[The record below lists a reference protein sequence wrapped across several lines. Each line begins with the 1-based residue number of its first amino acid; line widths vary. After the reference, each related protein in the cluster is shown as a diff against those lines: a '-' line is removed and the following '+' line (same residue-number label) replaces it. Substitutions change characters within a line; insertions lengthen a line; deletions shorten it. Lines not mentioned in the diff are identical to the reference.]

1 VHAAGS
7 EAMLFSLE
15 ALKAEHG
22 DCLLLH
28 WGTGAAPRRL
38 LIDRGPPGAYQETLR
53 PRLMQLRRRGP
64 VGQRG
69 RLALDAVAVSH
80 AHPDHIVGVR
90 QLFREL
96 RRDRE
101 KGRNAR
107 FRVKRLW
114 HNSWAELVDADL
126 RAEDVAAVANEAS
139 ALVAAILG
147 SIERSNE
154 LAAAARAIGIRANR
168 AFGGGVIRA
177 GGAARLAHGLSVNV
191 IGPNAEQIAELRK
204 KWRESLATG
213 DSAELADFLDR
224 NVLNLAS
231 IVLVVARGRKRVLL
245 PGDAR
250 GDHVMRG
257 LQDAGVLTGASAH
270 FDVLKVPHHGSDRN
284 VTVDFFRRLPADHYI
299 VSGNGKHGN
308 PELATLRMLA
318 EARGAA
324 PYTVH
329 FTYREGEQGLGQKI
343 RTWKAEQKAA
353 GRPVKTAFPKRDTR
367 SLLVELGDE
376 KL

>member
-1 VHAAGS
+1 
-7 EAMLFSLE
+7 MLFSLE

-28 WGTGAAPRRL
+28 WGTASAPRRL
-38 LIDRGPPGAYQETLR
+38 LIDGGPAGVYRDTLR
-53 PRLMQLRRRGP
+53 PRLMQLRKRGP
-64 VGQRG
+64 VGRSG
-69 RLALDAVAVSH
+69 RLALDGVVVSH
-80 AHPDHIVGVR
+80 AHPDHIVGVLE
-90 QLFREL
+90 LFREL

-101 KGRNAR
+101 QRRKAR

-114 HNSWAELVDADL
+114 HNSWEALVATELV
-126 RAEDVAAVANEAS
+126 AEDLAALTEEAS
-139 ALVAAILG
+139 PTVAAILG
-147 SIERSNE
+147 SVERSRE
-154 LAAAARAIGIRANR
+154 LADAARAIGLRANR
-168 AFGGGVIRA
+168 AFGGGVINA
-177 GGAARLAHGLSVNV
+177 GDAAQLARGLLVSV

-204 KWRESLATG
+204 KWRESWPTEAPV
-213 DSAELADFLDR
+213 ELAAFLDR

-245 PGDAR
+245 TGDAR
-250 GDHVMRG
+250 GDHILRG
-257 LQDAGVLTGASAH
+257 LQDAGVLTGATAH

-308 PELATLRMLA
+308 PEIETLRMLA
-318 EARGAA
+318 AARGAA

-329 FTYREGEQGLGQKI
+329 FTYRDGEHQLGQRI
-343 RTWKAEQKAA
+343 RAWKAEQRAA
-353 GRPVKTAFPKRDTR
+353 GRPVKTAFAQRATR

-376 KL
+376 NV

>member
-1 VHAAGS
+1 
-7 EAMLFSLE
+7 MLFSLE

-28 WGTGAAPRRL
+28 WGTSAAPRRL
-38 LIDRGPPGAYQETLR
+38 LIDGGPAGVYRETLR
-53 PRLMQLRRRGP
+53 PRLIQLRKRGP
-64 VGQRG
+64 VGQSG

-80 AHPDHIVGVR
+80 AHPDHIVGVLE
-90 QLFREL
+90 LFREL

-101 KGRNAR
+101 MERNAR
-107 FRVKRLW
+107 FRVRRLW
-114 HNSWAELVDADL
+114 HNSWADLVDTDVSAD
-126 RAEDVAAVANEAS
+126 DVAAVAEQAS
-139 ALVAAILG
+139 PLVAAVLR
-147 SIERSNE
+147 SVERSNE
-154 LAAAARAIGIRANR
+154 LKAAARAIGVRANR
-168 AFGGGVIRA
+168 AFGGGVVEA
-177 GGAARLAHGLSVNV
+177 GGAANLARGLSVDV
-191 IGPNAEQIAELRK
+191 IGPNAEQIAELRR
-204 KWRESLATG
+204 KWRESLAAG
-213 DSAELADFLDR
+213 EPAALADFLDR

-231 IVLVVARGRKRVLL
+231 IVLLVSRGPKRMLL
-245 PGDAR
+245 TGDAR

-270 FDVLKVPHHGSDRN
+270 FDLLKVPHHGSDRN

-329 FTYREGEQGLGQKI
+329 FTYRDGEEGLGQRI
-343 RTWKAEQKAA
+343 RTWRAEQKAA

>member
-1 VHAAGS
+1 
-7 EAMLFSLE
+7 MLFSLE

-28 WGTGAAPRRL
+28 WGTAAAPRRL
-38 LIDRGPPGAYQETLR
+38 LIDGGPPGVYQETLR

-96 RRDRE
+96 RRDRA

-114 HNSWAELVDADL
+114 HNSWAELVDAEL
-126 RAEDVAAVANEAS
+126 RAEDVTAVANEAS

-147 SIERSNE
+147 SIERSNQ

-168 AFGGGVIRA
+168 AFGGGVIQA
-177 GGAARLAHGLSVNV
+177 GGTARLARGLSVRV
-191 IGPNAEQIAELRK
+191 IGPNAEQIAELRR

-213 DSAELADFLDR
+213 DPAALAEFLDR
-224 NVLNLAS
+224 NVQNLAS
-231 IVLVVARGRKRVLL
+231 IVLVVSRGRKRMLL

-250 GDHVMRG
+250 GDHIMRG
-257 LQDAGVLTGASAH
+257 LQDAGVLTGESAH
-270 FDVLKVPHHGSDRN
+270 FDVLKLPHHGSDRN

-308 PELATLRMLA
+308 PELATLRVLA

-329 FTYREGEQGLGQKI
+329 FTYREGEEGLGQKI

-353 GRPVKTAFPKRDTR
+353 GRPVKTAFPNRDTR

>member
-1 VHAAGS
+1 
-7 EAMLFSLE
+7 MLFSLE
-15 ALKAEHG
+15 ALKAEEG

-28 WGTGAAPRRL
+28 WGTGAAPRRM
-38 LIDRGPPGAYQETLR
+38 LIDGGPPGVYQDTLR

-64 VGQRG
+64 VGASG

-80 AHPDHIVGVR
+80 AHPDHIVGVL
-90 QLFREL
+90 QLLREL

-101 KGRNAR
+101 QRRNAR

-114 HNSWAELVDADL
+114 HNSWAELVGTDVTATELAAVADEGSPL
-126 RAEDVAAVANEAS
+126 VAAV
-139 ALVAAILG
+139 L
-147 SIERSNE
+147 RSVKRSSE
-154 LAAAARAIGIRANR
+154 LADAARAIGLRLNR
-168 AFGGGVIRA
+168 AFGGGVIQ
-177 GGAARLAHGLSVNV
+177 AADAAELARGLSVQV
-191 IGPNAEQIAELRK
+191 IGPTAEQIAELRE
-204 KWRESLATG
+204 KWREGTTTQAWF
-213 DSAELADFLDR
+213 ELAAFLDR
-224 NVLNLAS
+224 NVQNLAS
-231 IVLVVARGRKRVLL
+231 IVLVVSRGRKRMLL
-245 PGDAR
+245 TGDAR
-250 GDHVMRG
+250 GDHIMRG
-257 LQDAGVLTGASAH
+257 LQDAGVLTGATAH
-270 FDVLKVPHHGSDRN
+270 FDVLKLPHHGSDRN
-284 VTVDFFRRLPADHYI
+284 VTVDFFRRLPADHYV

-329 FTYREGEQGLGQKI
+329 FTYRDGEHDLRQKI

-353 GRPVKTAFPKRDTR
+353 GRPARTAFPNRNTR

>member
-1 VHAAGS
+1 
-7 EAMLFSLE
+7 MLFSLE

-38 LIDRGPPGAYQETLR
+38 LIDGGPPGAYQETLR

-204 KWRESLATG
+204 E
-213 DSAELADFLDR
+213 
-224 NVLNLAS
+224 
-231 IVLVVARGRKRVLL
+231 VARE
-245 PGDAR
+245 PGDRGFGRAR
-250 GDHVMRG
+250 
-257 LQDAGVLTGASAH
+257 
-270 FDVLKVPHHGSDRN
+270 
-284 VTVDFFRRLPADHYI
+284 
-299 VSGNGKHGN
+299 
-308 PELATLRMLA
+308 
-318 EARGAA
+318 
-324 PYTVH
+324 
-329 FTYREGEQGLGQKI
+329 
-343 RTWKAEQKAA
+343 
-353 GRPVKTAFPKRDTR
+353 
-367 SLLVELGDE
+367 
-376 KL
+376 

>member
-1 VHAAGS
+1 
-7 EAMLFSLE
+7 MLFSLE

-28 WGTGAAPRRL
+28 WGTAAAPRRL
-38 LIDRGPPGAYQETLR
+38 LIDGGPAGVYDDTLR

-64 VGQRG
+64 VGRSG
-69 RLALDAVAVSH
+69 RLVLDAVVVSH
-80 AHPDHIVGVR
+80 AHPDHIVGVLE
-90 QLFREL
+90 LFREL

-101 KGRNAR
+101 RRRNAR

-114 HNSWAELVDADL
+114 HNSWAELVGTQPT
-126 RAEDVAAVANEAS
+126 AEELVAVADEAS
-139 ALVAAILG
+139 ALVVAVLD
-147 SIERSNE
+147 SLERSNE
-154 LAAAARAIGIRANR
+154 LADAARALGLRPNR
-168 AFGGGVIRA
+168 AFGGGVINA
-177 GGAARLAHGLSVNV
+177 GDAARLARGLSIRV
-191 IGPNAEQIAELRK
+191 IGPNAEQIAELRE
-204 KWRESLATG
+204 KWRRDLPTA
-213 DSAELADFLDR
+213 APLELAAFLDE

-231 IVLVVARGRKRVLL
+231 IVLLVARGRKRMLL
-245 PGDAR
+245 TGDAR

-257 LQDAGVLTGASAH
+257 LRDASVLTGASAH
-270 FDVLKVPHHGSDRN
+270 FDLLKVPHHGSDRN
-284 VTVDFFRRLPADHYI
+284 VSVDFFQRLPADHYI

-308 PELATLRMLA
+308 PEIETLRMLA

-329 FTYREGEQGLGQKI
+329 FTYRDGKGKLGQRI
-343 RTWKAEQKAA
+343 RAWKAEQRAA
-353 GRPVKTAFPKRDTR
+353 GRPVRAEFAKRDTR

>member
-1 VHAAGS
+1 
-7 EAMLFSLE
+7 MLFSLE

-28 WGTGAAPRRL
+28 WGTRTAPRRL
-38 LIDRGPPGAYQETLR
+38 LIDGGAPGVYRETLR
-53 PRLMQLRRRGP
+53 PRLVQLRERGP
-64 VGQRG
+64 VGASG
-69 RLALDAVAVSH
+69 RLALDAVAISH
-80 AHPDHIVGVR
+80 AHPDHIVGVLR
-90 QLFREL
+90 LFREL

-101 KGRNAR
+101 QRRNAR

-114 HNSWAELVDADL
+114 HNSWEELVGTDVTAADL
-126 RAEDVAAVANEAS
+126 AAVADEASPLVAAVLS
-139 ALVAAILG
+139 SVK
-147 SIERSNE
+147 RSRE
-154 LAAAARAIGIRANR
+154 LTHAARAIELRLNR
-168 AFGGGVIRA
+168 AFGGGVIQA
-177 GGAARLAHGLSVNV
+177 GDAAELARGLSVEA
-191 IGPNAEQIAELRK
+191 IGPNAQQIAALREM
-204 KWRESLATG
+204 WRSSSTAAAR
-213 DSAELADFLDR
+213 AELAAFLDD
-224 NVLNLAS
+224 NVQNLAS
-231 IVLVVARGRKRVLL
+231 IVLVVSRGRKRMLL

-250 GDHVMRG
+250 GDHIMRG
-257 LQDAGVLTGASAH
+257 LQDAGVLTGATAH

-284 VTVDFFRRLPADHYI
+284 VSVDFFRRLPADHYV

-329 FTYREGEQGLGQKI
+329 FTYRDGEQGLRRKI
-343 RTWKAEQKAA
+343 RTWKNEQKAA
-353 GRPVKTAFPKRDTR
+353 GHPAKTAFPNHNTR

>member
-1 VHAAGS
+1 
-7 EAMLFSLE
+7 MLFSLE
-15 ALKAEHG
+15 ALKAEQG

-38 LIDRGPPGAYQETLR
+38 LIDGGPPGVYQDTLR
-53 PRLMQLRRRGP
+53 PRLMQLRKRGP
-64 VGQRG
+64 VGASG
-69 RLALDAVAVSH
+69 RLVLDAVAVSH
-80 AHPDHIVGVR
+80 AHPDHIVGVLE
-90 QLFREL
+90 LFREL
-96 RRDRE
+96 RRARE
-101 KGRNAR
+101 QRRNAR

-114 HNSWAELVDADL
+114 HNSWAELVDTDVT
-126 RAEDVAAVANEAS
+126 AEDLVAVADEAS
-139 ALVAAILG
+139 ALVAAILR
-147 SIERSNE
+147 SVERSNE
-154 LAAAARAIGIRANR
+154 LADAARVIGPRANR
-168 AFGGGVIRA
+168 AFGGGIIRA
-177 GGAARLAHGLSVNV
+177 GGVAKLARGLSVRV
-191 IGPNAEQIAELRK
+191 IGPNAGQIAELRR
-204 KWRESLATG
+204 KWRESLQTEAWP
-213 DSAELADFLDR
+213 ELAAFLDK

-245 PGDAR
+245 TGDAR
-250 GDHVMRG
+250 GDHIMRG
-257 LQDAGVLTGASAH
+257 LEDAGVLTGATAH
-270 FDVLKVPHHGSDRN
+270 FDVLKLPHHGSDRN

-299 VSGNGKHGN
+299 VSGNGEHGN

-329 FTYREGEQGLGQKI
+329 FTYRDGEHELAQKI

-353 GRPVKTAFPKRDTR
+353 GRPVKTAFAKRNTR